1 MKKTLSIIVA
11 IAMILSMSM
20 ISVYAEDIIL
30 IAPNPNSAPEGTAI
44 TTAAEFA
51 AMAAD
56 GKYYLANDITIDTT
70 YAATFAGTLDGNGKT
85 ITTSVPVFA
94 VLGSATIKNLKLA
107 GNIAIDEAHAG
118 VLTVTVAGEST
129 LVIDNVENNCK
140 LTVAKK
146 NDVGGFIGVMDYN
159 ACYNTTI
166 TIKNSTNNADIT
178 GGWRV
183 GGFLGYAPGSDDA
196 AKPFNMLI
204 DNCVNNGS
212 IYSSESYSGGFV
224 GRFGGTKDI
233 SGKCCLTITNSTNN
247 GKVAAAISQIGGFA
261 GYVLG
266 KMVVKYCINTADL
279 TATAGQNMTVG
290 GIIGVSGS
298 ETKNY
303 GDGAT
308 VICCINRGKL
318 SSTSKVGGLVGN
330 LGNSKQANGAALIA
344 NCINYGEITIENCA
358 SSGTTYAG
366 GIAGYMYG
374 GSGEGS
380 NTITNCLN
388 LGKITGET
396 SAASGKNYAA
406 GILAY
411 VNGNYITIANNLN
424 LGEITLTSTTTAD
437 KFTHTF
443 FNNTTGA
450 GSEACVN
457 NYSIAVPAQ
466 LLEKNG
472 TVANSTTV
480 ITAADAALCEKLGA
494 DWGMGDTNP
503 VPAMDRTTIG
513 GEGAD
518 FSIFEEK
525 PEVTEPETTEPV
537 TPPTTGDSTVI
548 FAVIAV
554 ISILGVAV
562 VAKRREF

>member
-1 MKKTLSIIVA
+1 MLLGLCSFSVA
-11 IAMILSMSM
+11 A
-20 ISVYAEDIIL
+20 
-30 IAPNPNSAPEGTAI
+30 APEGTAI
-44 TTAAEFA
+44 TDAAGFA
-51 AMAAD
+51 AMDPA

-70 YAATFAGTLDGNGKT
+70 YAQTFAGTFDGNGKT
-85 ITTSVPVFA
+85 ITTSAPVFA
-94 VLGSATIKNLKLA
+94 VLGNATVKNLKLA
-107 GNIAIDEAHAG
+107 GEIAIDEADAA

-146 NDVGGFIGVMDYN
+146 KDVGGFIGVMDYN

-196 AKPFNMLI
+196 AKPFNMVI
-204 DNCVNNGS
+204 DNCVNNGTINS
-212 IYSSESYSGGFV
+212 TESYSGGFV

-233 SGKCCLTITNSTNN
+233 SGKCCVTIKQSTNN
-247 GKVAAAISQIGGFA
+247 GNVKAAVSQIGGFA

-266 KMVVKYCINTADL
+266 KMVVEGCINTADL

-308 VICCINRGKL
+308 VKYCINRGKL
-318 SSTSKVGGLVGN
+318 SSTSKVGGIVGN

-344 NCINYGEITIENCA
+344 NCINYGELTIENCA
-358 SSGTTYAG
+358 SSGTTYAA

-437 KFTHTF
+437 KYTHIF

-450 GSEACVN
+450 GSDACVN
-457 NYSIAVPAQ
+457 NYSIAVTAS

-472 TVANSTTV
+472 TAANSTTV
-480 ITAADAALCEKLGA
+480 ITAADAELVSKLGA
-494 DWGMGDTNP
+494 AWKMGDKTP
-503 VPAMDRTTIG
+503 EPIIEGIVG
-513 GEGAD
+513 GTGAD
-518 FSIFEEK
+518 FSAFVEA
-525 PEVTEPETTEPV
+525 PETTEPAPETTEPGTS
-537 TPPTTGDSTVI
+537 TPTGDSAIV
-548 FAVIAV
+548 FAAIAAV
-554 ISILGVAV
+554 ATLGVAV
-562 VAKRREF
+562 VAKKREN